1 MWAFCFCPLQS
12 YATARNGCSEQE
24 KPLLKTCGTFQH
36 KKALSHLVSWKNPS
50 CKSTLQYHSF
60 LHPKGQGDKTYSNL
74 NVSCKAPLGATLL
87 PSLSLSESINR
98 EFVRKEDPHWICRFL
113 PSLMG
118 LSWWLSGKEPAC
130 QCRRHLFNPWVS
142 KIPWRRTWQPTPLF
156 LPGKSYR

>member
-12 YATARNGCSEQE
+12 YATAWNGCSEQE

-50 CKSTLQYHSF
+50 CKSTLQYLSF

-74 NVSCKAPLGATLL
+74 NVSYKAPLGATLL

-98 EFVRKEDPHWICRFL
+98 EFVRKEDPHWICHFL

-118 LSWWLSGKEPAC
+118 LPWWLSGKEPAC

-142 KIPWRRTWQPTPLF
+142 KIPWRRAWQPTPLF
-156 LPGKSYR
+156 LPGKSYG